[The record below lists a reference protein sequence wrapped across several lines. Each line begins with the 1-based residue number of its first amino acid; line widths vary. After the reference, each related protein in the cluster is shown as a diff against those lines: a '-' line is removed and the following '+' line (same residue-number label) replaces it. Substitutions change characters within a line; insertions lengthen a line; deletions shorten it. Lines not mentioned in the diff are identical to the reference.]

1 MSKVKRTKRGGYWI
15 DPRKLKAQLVSMDYT
30 LKEAAELCGFTDQW
44 LYQSLYRGIMSP
56 AGVEK
61 LEELGIRRSKYVIK

>member
-1 MSKVKRTKRGGYWI
+1 MSKAKRTKHGGYWI
-15 DPRKLKAQLVSMDYT
+15 DPRKLKAQIISMDYT

-44 LYQSLYRGIMSP
+44 LYTSLYRGIMSQV
-56 AGVEK
+56 GVEK